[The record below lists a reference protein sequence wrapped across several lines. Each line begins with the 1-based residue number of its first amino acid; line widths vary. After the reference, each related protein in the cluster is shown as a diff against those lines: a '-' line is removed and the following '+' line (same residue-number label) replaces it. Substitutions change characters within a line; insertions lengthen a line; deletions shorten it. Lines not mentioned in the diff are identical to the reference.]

1 MSITNVEAVE
11 DTSSPAFNSSSGFS
25 LFGPSSPIAHET
37 QFSSRR
43 GSTPKGTEFSKR
55 SPAKEEDP
63 MNDPRVKATILD
75 LQSKIREMEAELSR
89 KEKELMEVSRKL
101 AQTESKAQQTAAE
114 LEKMRGENT
123 SLRLSPSKS
132 ADSNIEINFLRK
144 DLDRAKAELQDA
156 RSENQALASSL
167 RGRER
172 AYDEL
177 QEVVC
182 VIIVFR
188 CVLVCLCLCLCLCL
202 CVCACARACVYA
214 YVRVRMCACV
224 CARACVRA
232 HSCIPAYES
241 DLRPVCAHKLRPGN
255 VRACVRSTGKGQGR
269 NRGARS
275 SARKS
280 PTQARAR
287 LETQPAIISCAP
299 VPAHHPNQFAGA
311 RTH

>member
-1 MSITNVEAVE
+1 MPTSTRSYSKYVISITNMEAVE

-188 CVLVCLCLCLCLCL
+188 YVLVCLCLCRCLCLCLCLCL
-202 CVCACARACVYA
+202 CVCACARACVCA

-224 CARACVRA
+224 CARAYVRV
-232 HSCIPAYES
+232 
-241 DLRPVCAHKLRPGN
+241 RVCAHIHAYQLTSQIYDPY
-255 VRACVRSTGKGQGR
+255 VRTS
-269 NRGARS
+269 
-275 SARKS
+275 
-280 PTQARAR
+280 
-287 LETQPAIISCAP
+287 
-299 VPAHHPNQFAGA
+299 
-311 RTH
+311 